1 MKLTSR
7 LLSGAFPGYEVS
19 LSSRPD
25 GKVLMVL
32 VRPGECSS
40 SKVIDAEALSS
51 TAMAAKVIRQVEREM
66 KLKEGGLKWHSP
78 DAHWITLELP
88 TYYDQPLW
96 QPYNWIWTGRRNT
109 GRF

>member
-1 MKLTSR
+1 MKLTSP

-19 LSSRPD
+19 LASRPD
-25 GKVLMVL
+25 GRVLMAL
-32 VRPGECSS
+32 VRRGKCSS
-40 SKVIDAEALSS
+40 SQVIDAAALSNA
-51 TAMAAKVIRQVEREM
+51 AMAAKVIRQVEREM

-78 DAHWITLELP
+78 DDHWITLELP

-96 QPYNWIWTGRRNT
+96 QPYTWIWTGRRNT